1 MRIFISNI
9 FFAFT
14 VYIVT
19 WNWVWFDMLQL
30 FLSFLHLLKVSLDE
44 MLIKW
49 ELGSIEFR
57 QQFHSACFWVVRTP
71 FFFFSFDCK
80 PKTTASVAAL
90 QVVDWLLHCT
100 ELVFLSFAV
109 ILCIAFIQKVSFR
122 ILYNSQK
129 ERHRMTEEERLIEG
143 TDRGNR
149 GHIEQEYTLPC
160 LFGSLPLKSGVP
172 AALFNCASLFIIKT
186 VRLIFHAQEIKEQ
199 WRSTRMKAAIK
210 ESKRNRTRE
219 EVRQAKAVKEI
230 EKGNV
235 WMEVMSEK

>member
-1 MRIFISNI
+1 
-9 FFAFT
+9 
-14 VYIVT
+14 
-19 WNWVWFDMLQL
+19 
-30 FLSFLHLLKVSLDE
+30 
-44 MLIKW
+44 
-49 ELGSIEFR
+49 
-57 QQFHSACFWVVRTP
+57 
-71 FFFFSFDCK
+71 
-80 PKTTASVAAL
+80 
-90 QVVDWLLHCT
+90 
-100 ELVFLSFAV
+100 
-109 ILCIAFIQKVSFR
+109 
-122 ILYNSQK
+122 
-129 ERHRMTEEERLIEG
+129 MTEEERLIEG

-235 WMEVMSEK
+235 